1 MPASVLLMP
10 EAVKAVQ
17 LYEQGYGTPSIAQ
30 ALGRSR
36 KAVRT
41 GLRHMGVP
49 ARTSTEGL
57 HAWLALREAALPPPP
72 EPVKPYWPFPVKPI
86 EPTQEQK

>member
-17 LYEQGYGTPSIAQ
+17 LYEQGYGMPEIADT
-30 ALGRSR
+30 LGRSR
-36 KAVRT
+36 KAIRT

-49 ARTSTEGL
+49 TRTNAEARR
-57 HAWLALREAALPPPP
+57 AWLALRNDTPRQWPFPARPP
-72 EPVKPYWPFPVKPI
+72 EPTP
-86 EPTQEQK
+86 EPTQEPKK

>member
-17 LYEQGYGTPSIAQ
+17 LYEQGYGTPEIAQ

-36 KAVRT
+36 KAIRT
-41 GLRHMGVP
+41 GLRHMGISTRTNAD
-49 ARTSTEGL
+49 ARK
-57 HAWLALREAALPPPP
+57 AWLATRDERRQWPFPAKPP
-72 EPVKPYWPFPVKPI
+72 EPTKEKT
-86 EPTQEQK
+86 E

>member
-17 LYEQGYGTPSIAQ
+17 MYRSGYGTPEIAQ

-36 KAVRT
+36 KAIRT

-49 ARTSTEGL
+49 TRTNAEARR
-57 HAWLALREAALPPPP
+57 AWLALRQNLPRP
-72 EPVKPYWPFPVKPI
+72 WPFPAKP
-86 EPTQEQK
+86 EPTPEPKEKT